1 MSQHALDFG
10 TERMRWSAYQQAIFA
25 KVEDTDGGNIAV
37 RARAGTGKTTVIAE
51 CVRRM
56 PRRARILVCAFNRDI
71 REELARRLPLGVDVL
86 TTHGLGMRAVQRAQA
101 HSRLDK
107 DKLKR
112 MVAAVWPALDA
123 GPWRTAAS
131 KLIARAKAT
140 LARTPEE
147 LDACVDAAGICL
159 EDLVPRARRTRHGLS
174 PEQAAELRGQLVEEA
189 GKLLIACAE
198 SPETFDFD
206 EMLWL
211 PVVHSWSPGAWDWVV
226 VDEAQDLSRVQL
238 ELIAS
243 SLAPG
248 GRVLIV
254 GDDHQCHPAGTMID
268 VGDGR
273 SVPIEQLVD
282 GQAIRGWCQKS
293 QRMLGKRKVE
303 MGVRPYQGDMLHV
316 SVDVDGETRSVA
328 VTPNHRFV
336 ARWAV
341 REDHCVTYLM
351 HRHGFGYRVGW
362 CKLFTKTEKG
372 IGFHLPQRARLEK
385 ADAVWVLAVHTNRT
399 DASVYESIV
408 AGRYGIPT
416 ATFEPVHGATHLT
429 APAIARIFG
438 AMADVVLKRG
448 ERCLRD
454 HGRHPAQPLYPWPK
468 QDMADKQGRRTLFE
482 IHASNL
488 IPGLM
493 AIPNP
498 DKTNGWGT
506 IREVRTER
514 EFSGPVYSLNVE
526 PDHSYSANGLVV
538 LNSIYGFRGADAH
551 AFDRLVERFACTVL
565 PLSIT
570 YRCPTSVVDLARK
583 LVPDYEAGEGA
594 PVGSVTSATALPIK
608 SLLPGDFVLSRKNA
622 PLVRH
627 AIKTLAAG
635 IPAAIAGRD
644 LAKDLG
650 LILGAMARRCGGDR
664 ERVLSALTEHYGRR
678 LQEAAK
684 REIDPGPI
692 SDELNCL
699 LALLDAR
706 PAVQDSIDLLDNLCS
721 EKPGNV
727 VLFSSVHRAKG
738 LERDRVWL
746 LLGTFRASY
755 SGAED
760 DGRPGRRGD
769 AQAETNLLYVATTRA
784 KKALVLVSGEG

>member
-1 MSQHALDFG
+1 MQHALDFG
-10 TERMRWSAYQQAIFA
+10 TERMHWSAYQQAIFA
-25 KVEDTDGGNIAV
+25 QVEDPEGGNVAV

-86 TTHGLGMRAVQRAQA
+86 TTHGLGMRAVQRAQP

-107 DKLKR
+107 NKLKR

-123 GPWRTAAS
+123 GPWRAAAS

-140 LARTPEE
+140 LARTPDE
-147 LDACVDAAGICL
+147 LDGCVDAAGICL

-174 PEQAAELRGQLVEEA
+174 PEQAAELRGLLVEEA

-198 SPETFDFD
+198 NTDSFDFD

-211 PVVHSWSPGAWDWVV
+211 PTVHGWAPVCDRGGGWDWCV

-238 ELIAS
+238 ELIS
-243 SLAPG
+243 SALAPG

-254 GDDHQCHPAGTMID
+254 FD
-268 VGDGR
+268 
-273 SVPIEQLVD
+273 
-282 GQAIRGWCQKS
+282 
-293 QRMLGKRKVE
+293 
-303 MGVRPYQGDMLHV
+303 
-316 SVDVDGETRSVA
+316 
-328 VTPNHRFV
+328 
-336 ARWAV
+336 
-341 REDHCVTYLM
+341 
-351 HRHGFGYRVGW
+351 
-362 CKLFTKTEKG
+362 
-372 IGFHLPQRARLEK
+372 
-385 ADAVWVLAVHTNRT
+385 
-399 DASVYESIV
+399 
-408 AGRYGIPT
+408 
-416 ATFEPVHGATHLT
+416 
-429 APAIARIFG
+429 
-438 AMADVVLKRG
+438 
-448 ERCLRD
+448 
-454 HGRHPAQPLYPWPK
+454 
-468 QDMADKQGRRTLFE
+468 DKQ
-482 IHASNL
+482 A
-488 IPGLM
+488 
-493 AIPNP
+493 
-498 DKTNGWGT
+498 
-506 IREVRTER
+506 
-514 EFSGPVYSLNVE
+514 
-526 PDHSYSANGLVV
+526 
-538 LNSIYGFRGADAH
+538 IYGFRGADSSASE
-551 AFDRLVERFACTVL
+551 RLVERFACTVL

-650 LILGAMARRCGGDR
+650 LILGAMARRYGGDR
-664 ERVLSALTEHYGRR
+664 ERVLSALIEHYGRR

-692 SDELNCL
+692 SDELDCL

-706 PAVQDSIDLLDNLCS
+706 PEVQDSIDLLDKLCA

-760 DGRPGRRGD
+760 DDRPGRRGD

>member
-1 MSQHALDFG
+1 MQHALDFSDVPAQ
-10 TERMRWSAYQQAIFA
+10 RIRPSVYQQAIYDL
-25 KVEDTDGGNIAV
+25 VENPDGGNIAV
-37 RARAGTGKTTVIAE
+37 RARAGCGKTSSICEA
-51 CVRRM
+51 VRRM

-211 PVVHSWSPGAWDWVV
+211 PTVHGWSPGAWDWVV

-248 GRVLIV
+248 GRVLVV
-254 GDDHQCHPAGTMID
+254 GDD
-268 VGDGR
+268 R
-273 SVPIEQLVD
+273 
-282 GQAIRGWCQKS
+282 QAI
-293 QRMLGKRKVE
+293 
-303 MGVRPYQGDMLHV
+303 Y
-316 SVDVDGETRSVA
+316 A
-328 VTPNHRFV
+328 
-336 ARWAV
+336 
-341 REDHCVTYLM
+341 
-351 HRHGFGYRVGW
+351 
-362 CKLFTKTEKG
+362 
-372 IGFHLPQRARLEK
+372 
-385 ADAVWVLAVHTNRT
+385 
-399 DASVYESIV
+399 
-408 AGRYGIPT
+408 
-416 ATFEPVHGATHLT
+416 
-429 APAIARIFG
+429 
-438 AMADVVLKRG
+438 
-448 ERCLRD
+448 
-454 HGRHPAQPLYPWPK
+454 
-468 QDMADKQGRRTLFE
+468 
-482 IHASNL
+482 
-488 IPGLM
+488 
-493 AIPNP
+493 
-498 DKTNGWGT
+498 
-506 IREVRTER
+506 
-514 EFSGPVYSLNVE
+514 
-526 PDHSYSANGLVV
+526 
-538 LNSIYGFRGADAH
+538 FRGADAH

-594 PVGSVTSATALPIK
+594 PAGSVTSATALPIK

-664 ERVLSALTEHYGRR
+664 ERVISALTEHYGRR

-692 SDELNCL
+692 SDELDCL

-706 PAVQDSIDLLDNLCS
+706 PAVQDSIDLLDKLCS

-760 DGRPGRRGD
+760 DDRPGRRGD
-769 AQAETNLLYVATTRA
+769 AQAESNLLYVATTRA